1 MFVHYAV
8 EQNVKVLF
16 DSWIKHSYSKNPFGI
31 PEGTH
36 FELAFQVNLQIDIM
50 TEQLY
55 YVCLL
60 TNKQ

>member
-1 MFVHYAV
+1 MSKFYLTH
-8 EQNVKVLF
+8 ESN
-16 DSWIKHSYSKNPFGI
+16 SYSKNPFGI

-36 FELAFQVNLQIDIM
+36 FVLAFQVNLQIDIM